1 MVTVATIA
9 DRILKET
16 GYDYDAIHSTEVTAL
31 TIVEYL
37 IDDAIDDIN
46 SECGTA
52 IADLTG
58 AAGSKSLVGEEDEVV
73 AVKLLS
79 KLYLKARQ
87 EKGESVSIGSLST
100 STSSSDSYLKV
111 YGERL
116 DKLLMNLKELDADYG

>member
-16 GYDYDAIHSTEVTAL
+16 GYEYSVVHSTELTAL

-37 IDDAIDDIN
+37 IDDAIDYIN
-46 SECGTA
+46 AECGTA
-52 IADLTG
+52 IADLSG
-58 AAGSKSLVGEEDEVV
+58 AAGTKSLVGEEDEVA

-87 EKGESVSIGSLST
+87 EKGESVGIGPLSAT
-100 STSSSDSYLKV
+100 TTSSSSYLTV

-116 DKLLMNLKELDADYG
+116 NMLLTKLKEVDADYG

>member
-1 MVTVATIA
+1 VTVATIA

-16 GYDYDAIHSTEVTAL
+16 GYEFSVVDSTEVTAL

-37 IDDAIDDIN
+37 IDDAIDYIN
-46 SECGTA
+46 AECGTA

-58 AAGSKSLVGEEDEVV
+58 AAGSKSLVGEEDEVA

-87 EKGESVSIGSLST
+87 EKGESVSIGSLSA